1 MLRDKYHFDDVIIPS
16 SELLCHPS
24 RITNTYELGVER
36 VFQDEDY
43 IPGCDIDVCIE
54 HNITQS
60 FIEQRNVGLRRKL
73 KSFIAIPTHN
83 KKINFGEKLIYDAR
97 HIDNQNMAHL
107 IQEHFS
113 ILGFMSAIYGYGK
126 NDVVI
131 ILDKSPPKLATD
143 AFDVIGYEVVATDNA
158 VSGNI
163 ISINGGD
170 VFNFLPYVNSLEINF
185 LTDAMPEKIFISRKN
200 TRKIVNESEI
210 DSLLKNEGFEKI
222 YFEDAPIIEQWS
234 IMRNVTDVVAI
245 HGAALGCLAFNKSNK
260 SKNNFKL
267 VELFGSGFVVNPFRK
282 YMAMLNGRWIGCRGK
297 ITPEV
302 VRDIDRLGMTKKHV
316 FDDFELAPE
325 VLELALSR
333 MKLFYE

>member
-1 MLRDKYHFDDVIIPS
+1 MLRDKYHFDVVKIPS

-36 VFQDEDY
+36 IFLDEDY
-43 IPGCDIDVCIE
+43 IPGCDVDVCIE
-54 HNITQS
+54 HHMTQS

-73 KSFIAIPTHN
+73 KYFIATSTYD

-97 HIDNQNMAHL
+97 HIDNENMAHL

-113 ILGFMSAIYGYGK
+113 ILGFLSAKYGYGR
-126 NDVVI
+126 NDVAI
-131 ILDKSPPKLATD
+131 ILDKFPPKLAVE
-143 AFDVIGYEVVATDNA
+143 AFGVIGYEVVATDNI

-163 ISINGGD
+163 IRINGGD

-200 TRKIVNESEI
+200 TRKIENECEI
-210 DSLLKNEGFEKI
+210 DSLLKNEGFEKV
-222 YFEDAPIIEQWS
+222 YFEDTSIIEQWS
-234 IMRNVTDVVAI
+234 LMHNVTDVVAI
-245 HGAALGCLAFNKSNK
+245 HGAALGCLAFNELNK

-302 VRDIDRLGMTKKHV
+302 VRDIDCPGMTKRHV
-316 FDDFELAPE
+316 FDDFELAPK
-325 VLELALSR
+325 VLELALSK
-333 MKLFYE
+333 MKSS